1 MAINKNTIN
10 EFIKNSISTYYQLP
24 ILFSVLYFF
33 SGTLF
38 GLDFTD
44 GFFHIN
50 EATQVT
56 GNLPFETILT
66 SHILKLVYL
75 IVGKNL
81 FCYRLINSFL
91 FFVSFMLVYGL
102 IRNKKQLFFSTLLV
116 SCFFIIAT
124 PMNFNILGFDSFSV
138 LFISLTIWFTLK
150 YSLDNFKNIIILSLL
165 VASSILIRLPNAV
178 FLPILFFYFLY
189 CKQKNNWT
197 NKKLFM
203 NYSYLWIFTAL
214 IYFTYLLLTYHNFQ
228 NAFSSFA
235 SNERHGIFHLIRHY
249 YMDLPGLLY
258 NSMVFLILLLIA
270 FFQKKQYPII
280 TVLVFLSIFYYL
292 FKNTYHVYHWSYSIM
307 LFAFLTILFAFHY
320 FRVKKINPKLIFIY
334 LSTLT
339 ICIGSN
345 TGFMKMGLLCSVA
358 MLFCYEISKEI
369 DRKFIVYMLIGF
381 SAYGIFEQR
390 YYIFEDSHLTAL
402 QYKIET
408 KGLSPI
414 RTSKNHYDFINAVT
428 KKTEELKTRGYKVV
442 YYGKISHLFN
452 FLNPAPRKMYTF
464 DQGTKNTEEIN
475 EIISK
480 HGTNKLAL
488 IITYE
493 SEMGYQKW
501 FKNKPIE
508 KEIVK
513 QGFRLS
519 SDSSLTIYLRD

>member
-1 MAINKNTIN
+1 MVINKIKD
-10 EFIKNSISTYYQLP
+10 FIKNSISAYYLLP
-24 ILFSVLYFF
+24 IIFSVLYFF

-66 SHILKLVYL
+66 SHILKLVYG
-75 IVGKNL
+75 IIGKNL
-81 FCYRLINSFL
+81 FIYRLINSML
-91 FFVSFMLVYGL
+91 FFVSFMLMFRL
-102 IRNKKQLFFSTLLV
+102 IKNKKQLFFSTILL

-124 PMNFNILGFDSFSV
+124 PMNFNILGFDSFSI
-138 LFISLTIWFTLK
+138 LSITCTIWFALK
-150 YSLDNFKNIIILSLL
+150 YSLDSFKNIILFSLL
-165 VASSILIRLPNAV
+165 IASCILIRLPNAI
-178 FLPILFFYFLY
+178 FLPISFFYFLY
-189 CKQKNNWT
+189 YKQQSNWT
-197 NKKLFM
+197 NKKLIT
-203 NYSYLWIFTAL
+203 NYSCLWIFSAVF
-214 IYFTYLLLTYHNFQ
+214 YFTYLLLTYHNFK

-235 SNERHGIFHLIRHY
+235 SNERHSIFHLIRHY
-249 YMDLPGLLY
+249 YLDLPGLLY
-258 NSMVFLILLLIA
+258 NSMVFGILFLIV
-270 FFQKKQYPII
+270 FFQKRQFII
-280 TVLVFLSIFYYL
+280 PTTIIFLGIFYYL
-292 FKNTYHVYHWSYSIM
+292 FKNTYHIYHWSYSVMI
-307 LFAFLTILFAFHY
+307 FAFISVLLCVY
-320 FRVKKINPKLIFIY
+320 FFRIKKINTKLIFIY

-345 TGFMKMGLLCSVA
+345 TGFLKMGLLCPVA
-358 MLFCYEISKEI
+358 MLFCYEIGNEI
-369 DRKFIVYMLIGF
+369 GQRFIVYMLMAF

-390 YYIFEDSHLTAL
+390 YYTFEDNHLTAL

-414 RTSKNHYDFINAVT
+414 RTSKNHYDFINAVA

-475 EIISK
+475 EIISQ

-501 FKNKPIE
+501 FKNTPIE